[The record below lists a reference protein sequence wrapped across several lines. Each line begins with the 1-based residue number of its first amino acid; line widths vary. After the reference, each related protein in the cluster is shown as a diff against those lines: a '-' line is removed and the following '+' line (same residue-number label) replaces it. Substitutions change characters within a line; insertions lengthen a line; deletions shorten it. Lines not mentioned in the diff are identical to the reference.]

1 MSARDDEVVLLPV
14 EPSAADASPD
24 QHHRAE
30 QPARRLKK
38 SCSLHSCFLLFRFS
52 TRSQGRAAPMEHSA
66 AASPAHGSA
75 SRPFPSRPPIRAL
88 RSPARCENALRRIPK
103 PGRTRR
109 REEMRQVRQGFR
121 RLADGGAVKDPD
133 GHEPPRSGLRRASPG
148 QGERLRLRTSARI
161 PLGQLQNTPI

>member
-1 MSARDDEVVLLPV
+1 
-14 EPSAADASPD
+14 
-24 QHHRAE
+24 
-30 QPARRLKK
+30 
-38 SCSLHSCFLLFRFS
+38 
-52 TRSQGRAAPMEHSA
+52 MEHSA

-103 PGRTRR
+103 PGRTQR

-121 RLADGGAVKDPD
+121 RLADGGAVKTPTVMSRQ
-133 GHEPPRSGLRRASPG
+133 GRTAPRIPG
-148 QGERLRLRTSARI
+148 QGERLRLRTSAGI